1 MEHQLQLLKTGFYE
15 NLNRHE
21 GLDWNKIE
29 DTFETIDNELSSVLC
44 DAYDLKNFLK
54 VQKMA
59 HVSKDNDGSIIP
71 IIDCAESIIKFL
83 ESIERNNK

>member
-1 MEHQLQLLKTGFYE
+1 MT
-15 NLNRHE
+15 
-21 GLDWNKIE
+21 DWNKIE

-83 ESIERNNK
+83 ESIERNNKWYGTIKKTLWAISQNSWR

>member
-1 MEHQLQLLKTGFYE
+1 MT
-15 NLNRHE
+15 
-21 GLDWNKIE
+21 DWNKIE

-59 HVSKDNDGSIIP
+59 HVSKDNDVSIIP
-71 IIDCAESIIKFL
+71 IIIVLKV
-83 ESIERNNK
+83 

>member
-1 MEHQLQLLKTGFYE
+1 MT
-15 NLNRHE
+15 
-21 GLDWNKIE
+21 DWNKIE

-59 HVSKDNDGSIIP
+59 HVSKHNDGSIIP